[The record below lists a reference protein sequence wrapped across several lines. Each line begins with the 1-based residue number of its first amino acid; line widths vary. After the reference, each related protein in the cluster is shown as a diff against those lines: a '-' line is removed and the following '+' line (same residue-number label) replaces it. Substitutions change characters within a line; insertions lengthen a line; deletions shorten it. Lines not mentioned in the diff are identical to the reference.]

1 MESLIIMGV
10 ELALFG
16 MGTVF
21 SFLVVLAFAMVLM
34 SKLVAYFEKSSR
46 DDNFS
51 QRKPASIPST
61 ELVAVVTAAIAKHR
75 QVSK

>member
-1 MESLIIMGV
+1 MEGLIVKGV
-10 ELALFG
+10 ELAIFG

-21 SFLVVLAFAMVLM
+21 SSLVLLAFAIVLM
-34 SKLVAYFEKSSR
+34 SKLVAYLEKSSNKDLLSLR
-46 DDNFS
+46 ES
-51 QRKPASIPST
+51 ASIPNT